1 MTPEEFQKLA
11 EKAETNTLT
20 PEEEL
25 QLLQELNK
33 GSEALQELIKIIKE
47 EDK

>member
-1 MTPEEFQKLA
+1 MTSDEFQKLA
-11 EKAETNTLT
+11 EKASSGTLS

-33 GSEALQELIKIIKE
+33 GMESLREFIRAVKE
-47 EDK
+47 TD